1 MCGPDRMT
9 MFMTRPEDFS
19 PMPRAE
25 EEMGNDGGTET
36 TMPARNSP
44 NTTHSRASSGRSKSS
59 SPRRKGAGAR
69 GYPAGRSL
77 MG

>member
-1 MCGPDRMT
+1 MWNVIHVDDAYGQ
-9 MFMTRPEDFS
+9 TRAVIH
-19 PMPRAE
+19 PMPRAQ
-25 EEMGNDGGTET
+25 EEMGNDGGMET
-36 TMPARNSP
+36 SMA
-44 NTTHSRASSGRSKSS
+44 SRPSAGRSKPS